1 MNDVICPHCNKKH
14 SISIESSIPDKQKM
28 SITLTAKSPFIDAE
42 VVGKTIIN
50 TAKLLKAV
58 AKEIDGKVSV
68 FIHNITVIEN
78 EVKIEFIVAKV
89 KKKAGLKK

>member
-1 MNDVICPHCNKKH
+1 VNDVICPNCNQKH
-14 SISIESSIPDKQKM
+14 SISIESSIPDEQKI
-28 SITLTAKSPFIDAE
+28 SIAITSKSPFIDAD

-58 AKEIDGKVSV
+58 AKEIGGKVSV
-68 FIHNITVIEN
+68 FIQNITVVEN

-89 KKKAGLKK
+89 KKKP